1 MSIDDRPVDGG
12 ASRWGWSRVRLPR
25 PTGIRNG
32 GLLLVL
38 VALAAVVALVD
49 EPPELGDG
57 RRLPSIFQTL
67 PPPTGITALPPAV
80 AQPPPATRSG
90 DGRPATAARAH
101 PNRQHPRPAGASGLF
116 RGDVERRAAR
126 DQGGSGPGGTGAGG
140 SPPPVTT
147 TPVDDAAAARVRV
160 APVEVGVRPPAL
172 LGRDL
177 PEVRVATPEVELDTA
192 LP

>member
-1 MSIDDRPVDGG
+1 MSIDDRL
-12 ASRWGWSRVRLPR
+12 RVRLPR

-67 PPPTGITALPPAV
+67 PPPTGITGIPPAV
-80 AQPPPATRSG
+80 AQPPP

-101 PNRQHPRPAGASGLF
+101 PSRQHPRPAGASEPF
-116 RGDVERRAAR
+116 RGDVETRAAR
-126 DQGGSGPGGTGAGG
+126 DQGGSVPGGPAGGG

-147 TPVDDAAAARVRV
+147 TPVDDAAAASVRV
-160 APVEVGVRPPAL
+160 PPVAVRVRPPAL

-177 PEVRVATPEVELDTA
+177 PEVEAATPEVELDTS

>member
-1 MSIDDRPVDGG
+1 MSIDDQAAGT
-12 ASRWGWSRVRLPR
+12 SRWGWSRVRLPR

-67 PPPTGITALPPAV
+67 PPPTGITGLPPAV
-80 AQPPPATRSG
+80 AQPPATPAG
-90 DGRPATAARAH
+90 DGRPATVARAH
-101 PNRQHPRPAGASGLF
+101 PSRQHPRPAGASELF
-116 RGDVERRAAR
+116 RGDVETRAAR
-126 DQGGSGPGGTGAGG
+126 DQGGSGPGGTAAGG

-147 TPVDDAAAARVRV
+147 TPVDDAAAASVRV
-160 APVEVGVRPPAL
+160 PPVAVRVRPPAL

-177 PEVRVATPEVELDTA
+177 PEVGAATPEVDLDTS
-192 LP
+192 LR

>member
-1 MSIDDRPVDGG
+1 VG
-12 ASRWGWSRVRLPR
+12 GWSRVRLPR

-80 AQPPPATRSG
+80 AQPPPATPSV
-90 DGRPATAARAH
+90 DGRPAAAARAH
-101 PNRQHPRPAGASGLF
+101 PNRRHPRPAGASEQS
-116 RGDVERRAAR
+116 RDDVETRAAR
-126 DQGGSGPGGTGAGG
+126 DQGGSGPGGTAAGG
-140 SPPPVTT
+140 SGSSGGSPPVTT
-147 TPVDDAAAARVRV
+147 TPVDDVAAASVRV
-160 APVEVGVRPPAL
+160 PPVAVRVRPPAL

-177 PEVRVATPEVELDTA
+177 PEVRAATPEVDLDTS